1 MDLLKQKAITLKKDG
16 NKLECLLL
24 GMQQKILLKCY
35 EKKRLG
41 SLEIFHH
48 KAIFHYFLCPN
59 TYYVLRSI
67 CFSSSEISLH
77 VFSNNASP
85 LVTCAVLEDYVNNRV
100 SSLKQFNSKGN
111 TDQESNIPSLAA
123 LSSAMQLIT
132 GYVLSPS

>member
-1 MDLLKQKAITLKKDG
+1 MDLLKQKAITLKNDG

-24 GMQQKILLKCY
+24 GMQQKIHLKCY

-48 KAIFHYFLCPN
+48 KAIFHFFFVCPN
-59 TYYVLRSI
+59 TYYVFRSI
-67 CFSSSEISLH
+67 CFSLSEISLH
-77 VFSNNASP
+77 VFSNNAGH
-85 LVTCAVLEDYVNNRV
+85 LIKCAVLEDYVNDRV

-123 LSSAMQLIT
+123 LSSSMQLII
-132 GYVLSPS
+132 GY